1 MALTKRERH
10 LAIAFLVAGSV
21 FALDAI
27 ALKPYIAHRTALL
40 DQHAAKSR
48 DLADAREMVQ
58 KEKKL
63 RKVIAGLGQFVASD
77 TSGAEGQFLH
87 LLHGW
92 EKEAGVGKASFQR
105 MRAQELDGYTHLT
118 FHVTATGRMPAVAML
133 LYHVEAANIPLR
145 LDDVQITPKKDS
157 GDELQVQMIVSTLC
171 RKGEPAKRA
180 AQRDQVALDAPA
192 NGGRAQ

>member
-1 MALTKRERH
+1 MTLTKRERQ

-21 FALDAI
+21 FALDAV

-40 DQHAAKSR
+40 DQHSAKSK
-48 DLADAREMVQ
+48 DLADARETIV
-58 KEKKL
+58 KERRL
-63 RKVIAGLGQFVASD
+63 RKVLAGLGQFVASD

-105 MRAQELDGYTHLT
+105 LRATELDGFTHLT
-118 FHVTATGRMPAVAML
+118 FHVTATGRMPAIAML
-133 LYHVEAANIPLR
+133 LYRVEAAPIPLR
-145 LDDVQITPKKDS
+145 VDDVQITPKKET

-180 AQRDQVALDAPA
+180 TQEQVALDSATG
-192 NGGRAQ
+192 GGRPQ